1 MCTVTVI
8 PMGCGSF
15 RLVTNRD
22 ELRDRPAAMPP
33 REHTLEGGLRAL
45 WPVDPVGGGTWIGA
59 AEHGLVLTVLNL
71 NLPAGPA
78 RGSVSRG
85 GLIPRLLGER
95 DVAGVREAI
104 GAVGFDDYAPF
115 RLLAVDRSKELIVRW
130 DGADLTVEEQD
141 LRALCLVSS
150 GLGDHRVAARLELF
164 EEFRAEHGET
174 VSMQDAFH
182 GHVWAGREEISVLMS
197 RREARTVSTTSVE
210 VSADCIL
217 MQYRD
222 DAGMHPSRA
231 IDLTDRRERVSC

>member
-8 PMGCGSF
+8 PMGRGSF

-22 ELRDRPAAMPP
+22 ELRDRPVAVPP
-33 REHTLEGGLRAL
+33 RRHVLEDGGRAL

-71 NLPAGPA
+71 NLPEGSEP
-78 RGSVSRG
+78 GSVSRG
-85 GLIPRLLGER
+85 GLIPRLLSER
-95 DVAGVREAI
+95 DVGEVGEAI
-104 GAVGFDDYAPF
+104 RAMRFDAYSAF
-115 RLLAVDRSKELIVRW
+115 RLLAVDRARELIVRW
-130 DGADLTVEEQD
+130 DGADLTVEEQG
-141 LRALCLVSS
+141 LRAVCLVSS

-164 EEFRAEHGET
+164 ERFREERGET
-174 VSMQDAFH
+174 AKMQDAFH

-210 VSADCIL
+210 VSPDCIL

-222 DAGMHPSRA
+222 DAGMHPA
-231 IDLTDRRERVSC
+231 QVIDRTDRRERVPC